1 MNKLANISVFE
12 SLQASA
18 NERMV
23 SPMSVFNDD
32 DARYPGAFF
41 QVDDDFVSVHN
52 ADPALT
58 DGSAKGNGQGQNQKE
73 LDAHTMLRNYA
84 WMMQWANKL
93 KGMTQ
98 NKRALSRLE
107 SLYSLCMQVI
117 DPQKYKKPYAS
128 YLKSFVDTLGTYD
141 PRYGAA
147 FDIDELIQKYRPNAA
162 AMKYVFNPAKEKQAA
177 LMKAAKQGLKDA
189 RKANSQAQQQQTQPQ
204 TQQQQIPQ
212 GQQQVQQ
219 QQVQPQ
225 AQSRGNLF
233 QRVGQAVK
241 RGLNGVRGRQ
251 SQPAY

>member
-12 SLQASA
+12 SLQTSA

-23 SPMSVFNDD
+23 SPMSVFNDGD
-32 DARYPGAFF
+32 SRYPGAFF
-41 QVDDDFVSVHN
+41 TVDDDFVSVHN
-52 ADPALT
+52 ADPALANGSS
-58 DGSAKGNGQGQNQKE
+58 DGKVRGQSQQE

-84 WMMQWANKL
+84 WMMTWANYL
-93 KGMTQ
+93 KGQTQ

-107 SLYSLCMQVI
+107 SLYSLCQQVI

-147 FDIDELIQKYRPNAA
+147 FDIDALIEKAKPNAA

-189 RKANSQAQQQQTQPQ
+189 RKGNNQVQQQQ

-219 QQVQPQ
+219 RQVQPQ
-225 AQSRGNLF
+225 TQRKGNMF

-241 RGLNGVRGRQ
+241 RGLNGVMGRQ